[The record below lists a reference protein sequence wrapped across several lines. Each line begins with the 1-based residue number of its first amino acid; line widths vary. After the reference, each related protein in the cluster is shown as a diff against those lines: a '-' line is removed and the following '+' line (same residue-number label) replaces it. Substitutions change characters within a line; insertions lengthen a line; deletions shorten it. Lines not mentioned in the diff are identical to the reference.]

1 MKDIS
6 YRLRVSEMQLNLI
19 CEAVEE
25 YFRLRMG
32 QDMRF
37 CDDLAKMDRDI
48 SKNNRELE
56 QYIER
61 RNHMHEVM
69 KSLFMIAFEPHGYP
83 KKKTDK
89 MLIAEDIWDVIRV
102 ATGQSMWETPLHV
115 GSEPLILI
123 ENLGGEEE

>member
-69 KSLFMIAFEPHGYP
+69 KSLLEYVGNSS
-83 KKKTDK
+83 TCR
-89 MLIAEDIWDVIRV
+89 IRAV
-102 ATGQSMWETPLHV
+102 
-115 GSEPLILI
+115 
-123 ENLGGEEE
+123 NFD